1 MRIISK
7 STLVEYY
14 TKEPQARSALEEWY
28 EKTRRAEWTCFADM
42 KQTFNSVD
50 AVGNQHYVFN
60 IKGNDY
66 RLVVVIQFTPKTV
79 YIRFVGSHRD
89 YDRIKDIQNIQAMAQ
104 IKTEAAYRAA
114 LKRIDELLPLV
125 NDDTPTDDRNYL
137 ELDMISDMV
146 AEYEDIHYPIGKP
159 SLVEVIKLRLYEMG
173 ITQSKLAEMLGL
185 SNARVSEI
193 MNGKSEPSLKIGREL
208 SRKLNIDPAIVLGV

>member
-89 YDRIKDIQNIQAMAQ
+89 YDRIKDIQNI
-104 IKTEAAYRAA
+104 
-114 LKRIDELLPLV
+114 
-125 NDDTPTDDRNYL
+125 
-137 ELDMISDMV
+137 
-146 AEYEDIHYPIGKP
+146 
-159 SLVEVIKLRLYEMG
+159 
-173 ITQSKLAEMLGL
+173 
-185 SNARVSEI
+185 
-193 MNGKSEPSLKIGREL
+193 
-208 SRKLNIDPAIVLGV
+208 